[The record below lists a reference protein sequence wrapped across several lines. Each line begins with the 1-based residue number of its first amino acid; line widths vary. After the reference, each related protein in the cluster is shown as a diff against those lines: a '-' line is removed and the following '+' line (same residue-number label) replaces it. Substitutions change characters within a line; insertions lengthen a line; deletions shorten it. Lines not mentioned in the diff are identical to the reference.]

1 MKSHDSLAP
10 HNHPG
15 LTHPKDHQSRLFLGT
30 SSVYVAIFAGLLAS
44 FPNRSAN
51 ILGHLAHG
59 RDLFSGDTGH
69 LTASW
74 LYDLINYLA
83 YQLFSEFAV
92 VGLKVVVVMAMA
104 VVLFRTSRLTV
115 GWIIPL
121 TCTVLTL
128 LAASVRFLALPSTVS
143 YLFLAL
149 LIRFAWQSPLNTNG
163 NARIWPGWPLV
174 ILFAIWT
181 NIDPLFLVG
190 LVVLAITWIGQ
201 AFDQRATDGRAAF
214 MRRVGSLAILVAAC
228 ALNPAYLKGMSSF
241 AEIVSLPAADPSQ
254 SQLTSPFTKL
264 YVQTFQYVP
273 AVLAYYPLLVLSAGS
288 FFLTL
293 SRWRW
298 ALFLPWLALAI
309 LSGWQVRTIP
319 LFAIVAGPVLAW
331 NTQQFLASRS
341 FHTDTRPFL
350 KKAAPLV
357 FFSIG
362 AGLLACAWPGW
373 LQGPPFEPRR
383 WAVETPTAMEQG
395 ANVLRAWHTS
405 GGGLPPGS
413 HTLHV
418 SSDTY
423 AAFRWYC
430 PEDDGVFDPKL
441 SYDVFSMQDQPKEL
455 ATRLKKAR
463 IQRLVIHQS
472 QRGLPTAILNTLLLD
487 PVRWPLLHF
496 DGGLVIFGYRGSET
510 NPNSDPFVGRVV
522 DLNQL
527 GYQPPPSKKAPRT
540 SPAKSVQKGAWSEA
554 FRSPAPPR
562 PYDRDEATVL
572 LHVDEAMRLTAPS
585 RHLQNWESL
594 QVASLFGLP
603 GGWVGLSALSDTAL
617 RLNLMRPP
625 IEENQPEG
633 TVFLPFTQLTFAMQQ
648 RFVFKQGDVP
658 PAVLYSAVRAARRSL
673 ITNPS
678 DATTFLILGKCYLR
692 LQESSYERPWTEQ
705 FPQYVRLRRIQATVS
720 LNRAVELNPQL
731 AEAHLLLSGIYRSVG
746 CLDLALSHLQSYLGL
761 TKPSAKST
769 DGVSGSQPASPLN
782 QELDEL
788 NATVAAQI
796 NKFVEDAGRSTVADR
811 ALLAARRGLIGTA
824 RDILLSSDVSAF
836 GAEGTKLE
844 LELLMVTG
852 RAADVLE
859 WATPEVMDTVGR
871 PEYHWLRAQAFAAA
885 GDYDFADQQLTNL
898 AVDRN
903 AVSPQRVADGYAQL
917 IGSLVLE
924 ERVGMQKTMSNL
936 IAGQLGRM
944 DFNSGV
950 TEFSQILSKRAD
962 ASTLRGILALEAGEI
977 ELARDS
983 FRAALELSVDQKD
996 GLQFPGRTAAQDSLR
1011 WINTETKSK

>member
-1 MKSHDSLAP
+1 MKSHDSPAS

-15 LTHPKDHQSRLFLGT
+15 LTHPKEHQSRLFLGT

-59 RDLFSGDTGH
+59 RDLFSGDTGY

-74 LYDLINYLA
+74 LYDLTNYVA
-83 YQLFSEFAV
+83 YQVCGELAV

-128 LAASVRFLALPSTVS
+128 LAASMRFLVLPSTVS

-149 LIRFAWQSPLNTNG
+149 LIRFAWQSPLNTNS
-163 NARIWPGWPLV
+163 NARIWPGWRLV

-190 LVVLAITWIGQ
+190 LAVLALTWIGQ
-201 AFDQRATDGRAAF
+201 AFDRRATDGRAVLV
-214 MRRVGSLAILVAAC
+214 RGVGSMAILVVVC
-228 ALNPAYLKGMSSF
+228 ALNPAYLKGMLSF
-241 AEIVSLPAADPSQ
+241 AEIVSLPASDPSQ

-264 YVQTFQYVP
+264 YLQTFQYVP
-273 AVLAYYPLLVLSAGS
+273 AVLAYYPLLILSAGS

-293 SRWRW
+293 RRWRW
-298 ALFLPWLALAI
+298 MLFLPWLALAV
-309 LSGWQVRTIP
+309 LSGLQVRTIP

-331 NTQQFLASRS
+331 NIQEFLAGRS
-341 FHTDTRPFL
+341 FHTDARPFF
-350 KKAAPLV
+350 KKTAMLMFIA
-357 FFSIG
+357 IG
-362 AGLLACAWPGW
+362 AGLLVCAWPGW

-383 WAVETPTAMEQG
+383 WANETPAAVEEG
-395 ANVLRAWHTS
+395 ANVLRAWHTT
-405 GGGLPPGS
+405 GGLTPGS

-418 SSDTY
+418 SADTY

-441 SYDVFSMQDQPKEL
+441 SYDLVTIQDQPKEL
-455 ATRLKKAR
+455 ASRLKQAG
-463 IQRLVIHQS
+463 IQRLVVHQS

-496 DGGLVIFGYRGSET
+496 DGGLVIFGYRDGET

-527 GYQPPPSKKAPRT
+527 GYQPTPSKRAPRT

-585 RHLQNWESL
+585 RHLQNWEAL
-594 QVASLFGLP
+594 QVAGLVGLP

-633 TVFLPFTQLTFAMQQ
+633 TAYLPFTQLTFTMQQ

-673 ITNPS
+673 IMNPN

-705 FPQYVRLRRIQATVS
+705 FPQYVRLRRIQATAS

-746 CLDLALSHLQSYLGL
+746 CLDLALSHLQSYRGL
-761 TKPSAKST
+761 TMPSAKSS

-782 QELDEL
+782 QELDDL
-788 NATVAAQI
+788 TATVEAQI
-796 NKFVEDAGRSTVADR
+796 KKFIEDAGRSTVADR
-811 ALLAARRGLIGTA
+811 ALLAARRGLIGKA

-836 GAEGTKLE
+836 GVEGTKLE

-852 RAADVLE
+852 RAANVLE

-871 PEYHWLRAQAFAAA
+871 PEYYWLRAQAFAAS
-885 GDYDFADQQLTNL
+885 GDYDSADQQLTNL

-936 IAGQLGRM
+936 IAGQLGKM
-944 DFNSGV
+944 DFKSGV
-950 TEFSQILSKRAD
+950 TEFSRILSKRAD
-962 ASTLRGILALEAGEI
+962 ASTLRGILSLEAGEI

-983 FRAALELSVDQKD
+983 FRAALELSVNQKD

-1011 WINTETKSK
+1011 WIDGVRPPE